1 MAEFFTRK
9 GDDGT
14 TGFLGEGRLDKD
26 DLRMETL
33 GTLDECSAHCGVVRA
48 KTHNSTDQR
57 MLVQI
62 QRDLYQVMAETAA
75 DPQHAAKFRIIGE
88 TQVLW
93 LEEQIQ
99 RLTADIQM
107 PSGFILPG
115 ETELS
120 AEVSVTRTVA
130 RRAERRLTSM
140 MKQGLIE
147 NRQLIRYL
155 NRLSSLL
162 FALEIS
168 VPQKQ
173 GKTITSARE
182 NT

>member
-1 MAEFFTRK
+1 MAEFYTRK

-14 TGFLGEGRLDKD
+14 TGFLGEGRIDKD

-33 GTLDECSAHCGVVRA
+33 GTLDECSAHCGLIRA
-48 KTHNSTDQR
+48 KTHSSTDQR

-75 DPQHAAKFRIIGE
+75 DRHNASKFRVIGE
-88 TQVLW
+88 AQVLW
-93 LEEQIQ
+93 LEEQIK
-99 RLTADIQM
+99 RLSANIKM

-130 RRAERRLTSM
+130 RRAERRLTTM
-140 MKQGLIE
+140 VKQGLIE
-147 NRQLIRYL
+147 NDQLIRYL

-168 VPQKQ
+168 TTQKQ
-173 GKTITSARE
+173 GKTITAAHE